1 MRISPRRSCTPS
13 SSGSGSASGSRLPTQ
28 RTDREHA
35 SIHNMSAPPRT
46 EVRAEKRGIADRIV
60 VFSLIYALTVRG
72 FLEKHERPEKLP
84 NGRDFEEI
92 PWNYSSDER
101 STIRVRWPSPG
112 DLFARIGEPK
122 HLPITADFLIGW
134 RVGILTD
141 GSYLCPDPQI
151 VAGVQARCSGNLYL
165 SRRDPDLSWERLL
178 SAPIAFDEP
187 AISALFP

>member
-1 MRISPRRSCTPS
+1 
-13 SSGSGSASGSRLPTQ
+13 
-28 RTDREHA
+28 
-35 SIHNMSAPPRT
+35 
-46 EVRAEKRGIADRIV
+46 
-60 VFSLIYALTVRG
+60 VRG
-72 FLEKHERPEKLP
+72 FLEKCERPEKLP

-101 STIRVRWPSPG
+101 STIRGRWPSPG
-112 DLFARIGEPK
+112 DLFARIGEPR

-151 VAGVQARCSGNLYL
+151 VARVQARCSGNLYL

-178 SAPIAFDEP
+178 RRRSPLTNRP
-187 AISALFP
+187 